1 MMEDNKMQAQKHI
14 EKVVE
19 KYRTDEGKDN
29 FRWVVKPTFV
39 IPGSGYGI
47 GIVLVFVFLFGIG
60 FKLYDYG
67 RYNFLV
73 IIITCAPLV
82 LMLLFRVVASKCKCF
97 QEKSWVNDEV
107 SDEDI
112 LLLCENEDLRP
123 LIKDEIEHGY
133 KLTYTSLLEE
143 LPDYLSRIEAY
154 HAKKERSALVR
165 KIDEII

>member
-1 MMEDNKMQAQKHI
+1 
-14 EKVVE
+14 
-19 KYRTDEGKDN
+19 
-29 FRWVVKPTFV
+29 
-39 IPGSGYGI
+39 
-47 GIVLVFVFLFGIG
+47 
-60 FKLYDYG
+60 
-67 RYNFLV
+67 
-73 IIITCAPLV
+73 
-82 LMLLFRVVASKCKCF
+82 LFRVVASKCKYF

-154 HAKKERSALVR
+154 HAKKERSALIR
-165 KIDEII
+165 KIDDII

>member
-1 MMEDNKMQAQKHI
+1 MINEKKLQARKHI

-19 KYRTDEGKDN
+19 KYRSDESRAVV
-29 FRWVVKPTFV
+29 RWGIKPSYK
-39 IPGSGYGI
+39 IPGSGYALGL
-47 GIVLVFVFLFGIG
+47 VLAFVFLFGIG
-60 FKLYDYG
+60 INLYDYG
-67 RYNFLV
+67 RYNGLV
-73 IIITCAPLV
+73 ILLACTPLV
-82 LMLLFRVVASKCKCF
+82 LMLLFILVAANCKYF

-154 HAKKERSALVR
+154 HAKKDRSALIR